1 VPRAEKG
8 SAMTD
13 GSALRRRAGW
23 WRAIYACAAL
33 TIAMTA
39 HHGAA
44 QSTKSLE
51 QIENDEKLKRAIEP
65 INDAESKLHAM
76 LRRREVD
83 CARAIGFAPFCD
95 CVMKDL
101 PIAWN
106 FSEYVM
112 ITTRSKD
119 ENGYTTM
126 GKDLQRAYDNVAPIR
141 DRCVKAINVER

>member
-1 VPRAEKG
+1 MARLC
-8 SAMTD
+8 AMTD

-83 CARAIGFAPFCD
+83 PARAVRMPCFIYAGGAD
-95 CVMKDL
+95 KDL
-101 PIAWN
+101 TQARNSATRIAEAR
-106 FSEYVM
+106 FTVFPDLTHGE
-112 ITTRSKD
+112 TFDRS
-119 ENGYTTM
+119 
-126 GKDLQRAYDNVAPIR
+126 DLVLPHAVRFLEHALKSR
-141 DRCVKAINVER
+141 